1 MKNFG
6 YALIIVLLA
15 ALMITGTVAA
25 ALPGGGWW
33 TAYRVQNVG
42 GAPASLEMTA
52 YDATSEYYG
61 DGQPYTFEHG
71 TALVYD
77 PGKLPSYPSGGNL
90 IGFSTLPGGFE
101 GAVVLAANNPV
112 LAAAQVANYKNGS
125 VGLSTGAATGMYQA
139 FSAENTSTA
148 LQFPILKN
156 NWANAKTSFYVQ
168 AAGADANVTITYNL
182 NDGTTRSETKLI
194 EANRMY
200 MFDPT
205 AAGVPSSNCGPN
217 FNLSPCFG
225 AAVATSDTP
234 IAGVVIE
241 YPFSGTPIGAILV
254 TRGLTEADAD
264 YVLFSPSIKNDYFD
278 AVAGATIM
286 NIGAADAKVR
296 ITLSVTLGPNAG
308 QSYVDEII
316 IPPNASQTFSK
327 WLNNLGG
334 MPAGNFAAAKIESVD
349 DATYNSQLLVGI
361 SNDTKSQAKTPMGY
375 GRTASYAFAISKATS
390 LNGSPM
396 VKELIS
402 NFTGGMTVVN
412 VGDLDTTINF
422 KYYEYGT
429 TNVYEFWTRNPV
441 APNAAVNTGRI
452 SFNDD
457 ATGVFANDE
466 TWSFAELRNKE
477 FSVIAETSNGE
488 PIVNLVTTYDPA
500 SLKFFDMMNYE
511 GFSY

>member
-1 MKNFG
+1 MKNFSFT
-6 YALIIVLLA
+6 LIIVLLA
-15 ALMITGTVAA
+15 ALMITGVVAA

-42 GAPASLEMTA
+42 GAPASFEMTA

-61 DGQPYTFEHG
+61 DGQPYFFEHG

-77 PGKLPSYPSGGNL
+77 PGKLPNYTSGGNL

-101 GAVVLAANNPV
+101 GSVVLDANNPV

-125 VGLSTGAATGMYQA
+125 VGLVNSAATGMYQA
-139 FSAENTSTA
+139 FSAENTATS

-156 NWANAKTSFYVQ
+156 NWSNAKTSFYIQ
-168 AAGADANVTITYNL
+168 AAGADSNVTMTYIL
-182 NDGTTRSETKLI
+182 NDGTTRTESVSI

-200 MFDPT
+200 MFDPST
-205 AAGVPSSNCGPN
+205 ADVPSSNCGNN
-217 FNLSPCFG
+217 FNESPCFG

-241 YPFSGTPIGAILV
+241 YPYSGTPIGAILV

-264 YVLFSPSIKNDYFD
+264 TVLFSPSIKNDYFD

-286 NIGAADAKVR
+286 NIGTTDAKVK
-296 ITLSVTLGPNAG
+296 ITLTVTLGKNAG

-334 MPAGNFAAAKIESVD
+334 MPPGNFAAAKIESVD
-349 DATYNSQLLVGI
+349 DTTYDPQLLIGI
-361 SNDTKSQAKTPMGY
+361 SNDTKKQAKTPMGY
-375 GRTASYAFAISKATS
+375 GRTASYVFAISKATA

-396 VKELIS
+396 VKEYKD
-402 NFTGGMTVVN
+402 NFTGGLTVVN
-412 VGDLDTTINF
+412 VGDEEATITF
-422 KYYEYGT
+422 TYYEYGT
-429 TNVYEFWTRNPV
+429 SNVYEFWTSNPV
-441 APNAAVNTGRI
+441 APDAAVNTGRI
-452 SFNDD
+452 SYNND
-457 ATGVFANDE
+457 ATGVFENDG
-466 TWSFAELRNKE
+466 TWSFTELRNKE
-477 FSVIAETSNGE
+477 FSVIVETDNGE
-488 PIVNLVTTYDPA
+488 PIVNLVTAYDPL
-500 SLKFFDMMNYE
+500 SQKFYDMMNYE